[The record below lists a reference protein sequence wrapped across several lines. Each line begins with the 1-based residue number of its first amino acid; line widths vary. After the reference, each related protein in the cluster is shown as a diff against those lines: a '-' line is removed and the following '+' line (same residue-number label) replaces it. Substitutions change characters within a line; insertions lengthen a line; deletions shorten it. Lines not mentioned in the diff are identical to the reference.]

1 LNNLCWRR
9 KDNEEGESKTRGKL
23 SPSEQLRAQSSPAGS
38 DTAARPAAAQQRAL
52 LTARQRHTD
61 TPVAVQPMAVQP
73 MAVQGL
79 PNQAPSQGNTS
90 KGAAHREGKP
100 GEMRFLVR
108 SQQPE
113 LPWKHH

>member
-1 LNNLCWRR
+1 MNNLCWRR

-38 DTAARPAAAQQRAL
+38 NTAARPAAAQQRAL

>member
-1 LNNLCWRR
+1 MNNLCWRR

-61 TPVAVQPMAVQP
+61 TPVAVQPMAVQ
-73 MAVQGL
+73 GL